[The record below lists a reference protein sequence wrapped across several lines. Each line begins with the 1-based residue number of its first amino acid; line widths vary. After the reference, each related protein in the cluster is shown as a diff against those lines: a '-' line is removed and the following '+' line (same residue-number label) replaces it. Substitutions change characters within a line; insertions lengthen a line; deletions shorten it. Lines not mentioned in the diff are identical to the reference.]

1 MIIHYFLYLK
11 SKMITLIVLSFNM
24 NQIVKMLLF
33 LLENR
38 IKMQTKTIK
47 YKRYSRDANDAPG
60 NTFKELIM
68 FAISILL

>member
-1 MIIHYFLYLK
+1 
-11 SKMITLIVLSFNM
+11 MITLMVLSFKM

-60 NTFKELIM
+60 NMFKELIM
-68 FAISILL
+68 FAILILL

>member
-1 MIIHYFLYLK
+1 MIA
-11 SKMITLIVLSFNM
+11 LIVLSFNM

-60 NTFKELIM
+60 SMFKLFKELII